1 MRSCQACG
9 REFAGRSATCWWCG
23 FNNASH
29 GGPRSARALAQL
41 ERDRQEQ
48 AEFDQELEELGNEF
62 AALLCRHAAV
72 EQGQP
77 ERSVT

>member
-9 REFAGRSATCWWCG
+9 RDFTGRSADCPFCG
-23 FNNASH
+23 FNTAPK
-29 GGPRSARALAQL
+29 GGPRSKRSLADMD
-41 ERDRQEQ
+41 RDRQEQ
-48 AEFDQELEELGNEF
+48 AEFEQELEELGNDF
-62 AALLCRHAAV
+62 AVLLCWVEAV